1 MKYTITIISSLLLAC
16 GTLVIGVQNPIHSIL
31 FLILVF
37 FNGSLLLF
45 FFQVEFFGII
55 FLIVYVGAVI
65 VLFLFMIMMLKIK
78 YINTSQSLLDFFP
91 YSGILA
97 LLLLGEILLVTQNM
111 SLPFSDLCWEIT
123 ALNLENIVSKLFNF
137 QINIENLGKAL
148 YTSYIFPFLEAGFI
162 LFIAMVGAMVVT
174 LDFEKSNKMIIKK
187 QDPIDQAIKTNKNSI
202 FFSLPNIQKNSN
214 NLKCEIYFKLW
225 DYYLKQNKKNIK

>member
-1 MKYTITIISSLLLAC
+1 MNSIITIISSLLLAC

-65 VLFLFMIMMLKIK
+65 VLFLFMVMMLKIK
-78 YINTSQSLLDFFP
+78 YINTSQNLLDFFP
-91 YSGILA
+91 YGGFIS
-97 LLLLGEILLVTQNM
+97 LLLFLELLLVTKNM
-111 SLPFSDLCWEIT
+111 SLPFSDFYWEILP
-123 ALNLENIVSKLFNF
+123 LNLENIVTKIFDF
-137 QINIENLGKAL
+137 QINIENVGKAL

-162 LFIAMVGAMVVT
+162 LFISMVGAMVVT
-174 LDFEKSNKMIIKK
+174 LDSDHSKDLLVKK
-187 QDPIDQAIKTNKNSI
+187 QDPMDQAAKVNKNVI
-202 FFSLPNIQKNSN
+202 FFSLQKIGKNTDQLQSD
-214 NLKCEIYFKLW
+214 IYKKLW
-225 DYYLKQNKKNIK
+225 AYQATKK